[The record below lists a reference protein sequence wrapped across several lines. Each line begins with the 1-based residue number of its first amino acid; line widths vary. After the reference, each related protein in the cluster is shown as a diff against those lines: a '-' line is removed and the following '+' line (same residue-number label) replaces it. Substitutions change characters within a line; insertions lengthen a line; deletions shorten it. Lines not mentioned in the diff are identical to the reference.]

1 MNNTQPANILPPMK
15 TKPTSLTDQ
24 LRHFIEAGE
33 MSRNE
38 LSKITGI
45 DKAVLS
51 KFVHGKCGLSMQSLD
66 KIGETLGLQITKNP
80 KSAAKRRS
88 EK

>member
-1 MNNTQPANILPPMK
+1 MK
-15 TKPTSLTDQ
+15 SKPTALTDQ

-33 MSRNE
+33 MSRYE

-45 DKAVLS
+45 DKSVLS

-66 KIGETLGLQITKNP
+66 KIGETLSLQIIQTP
-80 KSAAKRRS
+80 KPAAKRR
-88 EK
+88 KGK

>member
-1 MNNTQPANILPPMK
+1 MK
-15 TKPTSLTDQ
+15 PKPTSLTDQ

-33 MSRNE
+33 MSRYE

-66 KIGETLGLQITKNP
+66 KIGETLSLQITKTIIP
-80 KSAAKRRS
+80 APRR
-88 EK
+88 KGQ